1 MNKPAWV
8 ELGLFGIKDRSKA
21 MSWCISSLVVAGLL
35 FLITAILR
43 TMIGF
48 PVLISLGVG
57 FFLGAIMSLASL
69 WYWRCIQWM
78 DQNNGWERQRW

>member
-35 FLITAILR
+35 FLITAILM

-69 WYWRCIQWM
+69 WYWLCIQWM